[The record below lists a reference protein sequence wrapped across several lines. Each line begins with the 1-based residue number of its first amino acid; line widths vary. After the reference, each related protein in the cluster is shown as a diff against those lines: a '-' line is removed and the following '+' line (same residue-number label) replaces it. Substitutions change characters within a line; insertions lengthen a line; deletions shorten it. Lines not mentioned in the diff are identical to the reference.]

1 MAYLNPVTFCQP
13 PSYAVLGIDG
23 GGMNVNKFP
32 KDALSAINKKAG
44 KNISE
49 GAVKKL
55 ASTVKPGTLQ
65 SEAQLRQLIKQ
76 VSAMA
81 KVPVSED
88 TIQEIIRAVKK
99 SGTNPSSMETL
110 MKMMMKK

>member
-1 MAYLNPVTFCQP
+1 
-13 PSYAVLGIDG
+13 
-23 GGMNVNKFP
+23 MNRNFP
-32 KDALSAINKKAG
+32 KNALNAINKKAG
-44 KNISE
+44 KNITE

-88 TIQEIIRAVKK
+88 TIKDIIGAVKK
-99 SGTNPSSMETL
+99 TGTNPSSLESL
-110 MKMMMKK
+110 VKMMMKK

>member
-1 MAYLNPVTFCQP
+1 MSRNF
-13 PSYAVLGIDG
+13 S
-23 GGMNVNKFP
+23 
-32 KDALSAINKKAG
+32 KDALNAINKKTG
-44 KNISE
+44 KNITE

-81 KVPVSED
+81 QVPVSEE
-88 TIQEIIRAVKK
+88 TIKEIISAVKK
-99 SGTNPSSMETL
+99 TGSSPSSMETL

>member
-1 MAYLNPVTFCQP
+1 MSKDF
-13 PSYAVLGIDG
+13 S
-23 GGMNVNKFP
+23 
-32 KDALSAINKKAG
+32 KDALNAINKKTG
-44 KNISE
+44 KNITP

-55 ASTVKPGTLQ
+55 ASTVKPGTMQ

-81 KVPVSED
+81 KVPVTEA
-88 TIQEIIRAVKK
+88 TVQEIVNAVKK
-99 SGTNPSSMETL
+99 GGANMGTMESL